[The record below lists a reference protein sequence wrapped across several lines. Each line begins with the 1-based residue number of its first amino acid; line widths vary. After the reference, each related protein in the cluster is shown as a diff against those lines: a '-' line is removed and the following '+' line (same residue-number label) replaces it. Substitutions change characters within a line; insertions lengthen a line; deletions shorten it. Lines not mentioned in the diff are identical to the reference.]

1 MLQRVDIIMH
11 MLDAGEKL
19 YFEFSE
25 WELRFVMNNSLLIV
39 IIYRPPFSL
48 AHPSTVSSFIS
59 DFTEYLETLILSSY
73 P

>member
-1 MLQRVDIIMH
+1 MH

-39 IIYRPPFSL
+39 IIYQPPFSL